1 MAQESLI
8 RLAGRVLQ
16 VPPSPT
22 LAVNAKAKALKAAG
36 ENILNFSVGE
46 PDFDTP
52 EHVREA
58 GKKAI
63 DDGQTRYTAVPGIPE
78 LREAV
83 AMRLKADHG
92 WDYHPDQIQICCGG
106 KHGLYNIFQA
116 MLNPGDEVLVPAPYW
131 VSYPP
136 MVQLAG
142 GVPVEVPLDEAT
154 GFDLNPATLAAKAT
168 EKTRAIFLNSPSNP
182 AGSIFSEKALRAVA
196 DMALERGWLVVSDD
210 IYESIC
216 YLDGRLP
223 HILDVEPR
231 LKEQTVVLNGVSKSF
246 AMTGWRI
253 GYCAGPLHLIKA
265 MNKVQSHSTSNPCSP
280 AQYAALAA
288 LTGPQDFPGE
298 MKKAFLPRRDFFVR
312 DLESIAG
319 VSCVNPSGAFYVFP
333 NFSAYYGKSFKGKA
347 IKNSVD
353 MADYF
358 LDEAKVASVPGAAFG
373 SDAFVRF
380 SFATSMAVIE
390 EGMSRIKKA
399 LAALEG

>member
-1 MAQESLI
+1 MAQESI
-8 RLAGRVLQ
+8 HLANRVLQ

-58 GKKAI
+58 GKQAI

-83 AMRLKADHG
+83 AMRFKLDHN
-92 WDYHPDQIQICCGG
+92 WEYHPDQIQICCGG

-116 MLNPGDEVLVPAPYW
+116 MLNPGEEVLIPAPYW

-142 GVPVEVPLDEAT
+142 GIPVEVPLDEASN
-154 GFDLNPATLAAKAT
+154 FDLDPNILAAKASN
-168 EKTRAIFLNSPSNP
+168 KTRAIFLNSPSNP
-182 AGSIFSEKALRAVA
+182 AGSIFSVTALQAVA
-196 DMALERGWLVVSDD
+196 KMALERGWLVVSDD
-210 IYESIC
+210 IYETIT
-216 YLDGRLP
+216 YVEGKLP

-253 GYCAGPLHLIKA
+253 GYCAGPSHLIKA

-288 LTGPQDFPGE
+288 LTGPQDFPAQ
-298 MKKAFLPRRDFFVR
+298 MNKAFLPRRDFFVR
-312 DLESIAG
+312 DLESIEG
-319 VSCVNPSGAFYVFP
+319 VTCVNPSGAFYVFP
-333 NFSAYYGKSFKGKA
+333 NFSAYYGKSFKGKVL
-347 IKNSVD
+347 KDSVA

-358 LDEAKVASVPGAAFG
+358 LEEAKVASVPGAAFG
-373 SDAFVRF
+373 ADAFVRF
-380 SFATSMAVIE
+380 SFATSMEVIQ
-390 EGMSRIKKA
+390 EGMTRIKKA
-399 LAALEG
+399 LTALEG

>member
-1 MAQESLI
+1 MVQKPI
-8 RLAGRVLQ
+8 RLADRVLQ

-36 ENILNFSVGE
+36 EDILNFSVGE

-52 EHVREA
+52 EHIREA

-63 DDGQTRYTAVPGIPE
+63 DEGQTRYTAVPGIPE

-83 AMRLKADHG
+83 AMRCKADHG
-92 WDYHPDQIQICCGG
+92 WDYSPEQIQICCGG

-116 MLNPGDEVLVPAPYW
+116 LLNHGDEVLIPAPYW

-136 MVQLAG
+136 MVQLAD
-142 GVPVEVPLDEAT
+142 GVPVEVPLDEAAN
-154 GFDLNPATLAAKAT
+154 FDLNPTTLVAKAS

-182 AGSIFSEKALRAVA
+182 AGSVFSHEALKAVA
-196 DMALERGWLVVSDD
+196 AMALERGWLVVSDD
-210 IYESIC
+210 IYETIT
-216 YLDGRLP
+216 YMDGKLP

-231 LKEQTVVLNGVSKSF
+231 LKEQTVVLNGVSKAF

-253 GYCAGPLHLIKA
+253 GWCAGPAHLIKA
-265 MNKVQSHSTSNPCSP
+265 MNKVQSQSTSNCSTP

-288 LTGPQDFPGE
+288 LIGPQDFPSE

-312 DLESIAG
+312 DLESIEG

-333 NFSAYYGKSFKGKA
+333 NFSAYYGKSFKGKVLN
-347 IKNSVD
+347 NSVD

-358 LDEAKVASVPGAAFG
+358 LEEAKVASVPGAAFG
-373 SDAFVRF
+373 ADAFVRF

-390 EGMSRIKKA
+390 EGMARIKKA